1 MSSAITP
8 LTVTT
13 SPTSES
19 SSTSSNATPSSIQP
33 HEKPG
38 FPPPMLPSQLND
50 NYDINLLTKT
60 KTSSISMIDN
70 KENKD
75 DLNTKNN
82 NKHYSNVMNS
92 NNSST
97 STIVGSSNAS
107 TTKGLSN
114 TSGVPTAD
122 ETRRSCN
129 RCQNCSGFSS
139 HEWRNTCTSCRC
151 PRSCHDVSIGARCCG
166 FHRAGFDPSSTLSS
180 GQTAIQLQKN
190 NSISTIPVSTPSS
203 QNQTIQP
210 PPLPLGNAP
219 GIENGNPSS
228 TINNPAKT
236 NPNSLSCNRTITAE
250 GAGYSWMPQVG

>member
-60 KTSSISMIDN
+60 KTSSISIIDN

-82 NKHYSNVMNS
+82 NKYSNVMNS

-97 STIVGSSNAS
+97 STIVGSSNVS
-107 TTKGLSN
+107 TMKGLSN
-114 TSGVPTAD
+114 TSGVPNVD

-166 FHRAGFDPSSTLSS
+166 FHRAGFDPTSTLSS
-180 GQTAIQLQKN
+180 GQTAI
-190 NSISTIPVSTPSS
+190 PVSTSS
-203 QNQTIQP
+203 SLNQTIQP
-210 PPLPLGNAP
+210 PPSLGNAP
-219 GIENGNPSS
+219 AIENGNPSL

-236 NPNSLSCNRTITAE
+236 NPNSLSCNRTLTAE
-250 GAGYSWMPQVG
+250 AAGYSWMPQVGWEVIIDSYFLK